1 MALLIKLF
9 EENNDVISEK
19 SNNNFTEDVVDI
31 SEKREV
37 AINKWNSIVGGIET
51 RSRDSNKLA
60 IEFLESDDS
69 EFLTKEDLIRCFDVA
84 SKIVK
89 CVALDVFKGY
99 DSLIIELINHPLC
112 ELDAQRIL
120 HVWNHSILKEFWNQR
135 LNDSNIAF
143 SIIRDEKYL
152 SFLSAKDIENA
163 WGNATTKV
171 SPFGSN
177 EVYLYSDWLAARI
190 FENEKCISVLEK
202 EGLINKEIIKNLCDT
217 VKNSF
222 KFSSKFSACLPAAI
236 LRSEKYQQLIK
247 RDHVLEMWDKSTSR
261 PESNFYGLD
270 ALARDLLNTPYSRQF
285 LDEDKILYA
294 WNKIV
299 NYDEESGKIN
309 RINSDMLCA
318 TFLRDSMFKN
328 YLIEKGILNNIIVEL
343 FDEALCFDSYNKRI
357 YSLFVALS
365 IVEDDDYRKVL
376 LTDSDFDF
384 KEIISFLKDLKKYY
398 HKETCCI
405 VGRAFFD
412 LIDIVNH
419 YFGNDD

>member
-1 MALLIKLF
+1 M
-9 EENNDVISEK
+9 
-19 SNNNFTEDVVDI
+19 
-31 SEKREV
+31 
-37 AINKWNSIVGGIET
+37 
-51 RSRDSNKLA
+51 
-60 IEFLESDDS
+60 
-69 EFLTKEDLIRCFDVA
+69 A

-202 EGLINKEIIKNLCDT
+202 KGLINKEIIKNLCNT
-217 VKNSF
+217 VFSSYE
-222 KFSSKFSACLPAAI
+222 FSSKFSAFLPAAI
-236 LRSEKYQQLIK
+236 LRSEKYQQLIT

-270 ALARDLLNTPYSRQF
+270 YIAIDLLNTPYSRQF
-285 LDEDKILYA
+285 LDKDKILSA
-294 WNKIV
+294 WNNIV
-299 NYDEESGKIN
+299 HHDEESQEIKKIK
-309 RINSDMLCA
+309 SDYLCSI
-318 TFLRDSMFKN
+318 FLEDVNFKN
-328 YLIEKGILNNIIVEL
+328 YLIEKEILNTIVVDL
-343 FDEALCFDSYNKRI
+343 FNA
-357 YSLFVALS
+357 ALS
-365 IVEDDDYRKVL
+365 VNPHDNKIQAPLVVAAIIEDGDYCNVI
-376 LTDSDFDF
+376 DSNGLNVNNF
-384 KEIISFLKDLKKYY
+384 ISFLNNLRKNYSKKSNCRKDL
-398 HKETCCI
+398 
-405 VGRAFFD
+405 AFFD
-412 LIDIVNH
+412 LMNIVDY
-419 YFGNDD
+419 YFGNDN